1 MMQQDQTMK
10 ADVADRKADYI
21 GITGSIL
28 CMIHCLAAPVLVVSS
43 NWLRTDTT
51 LQAGFLSLD
60 YVFIIVNII
69 AVYFATRHH
78 HSRVIS
84 TALWFF
90 LALFGIGLLFED
102 HSPAFEYLAY
112 AASAGLVVSHLL
124 NIRQHRVSHS

>member
-1 MMQQDQTMK
+1 MK
-10 ADVADRKADYI
+10 VETADHKADYV

-43 NWLRTDTT
+43 NWLKNDLT

-78 HSRVIS
+78 HSRGIRI
-84 TALWFF
+84 ALWSF
-90 LALFGIGLLFED
+90 LILFGFGLLLEEQG
-102 HSPAFEYLAY
+102 PVFEYIAY

-124 NIRQHRVSHS
+124 NLRQHRLSH